1 MAITPQ
7 ECESLLSGMTDE
19 ELSQLLSFLG
29 HELMII
35 ARTAYEFQGPGVTDP
50 RFLRDLNEIQHR
62 VFGQL
67 MAIGRG
73 RRSDYLPVGVLV
85 SWLRA
90 ENKPARLKLE
100 VGYAFERALKNF
112 RAAA

>member
-7 ECESLLSGMTDE
+7 ECESLLSGMTDG
-19 ELSQLLSFLG
+19 ELSKLLSFLG
-29 HELMII
+29 HELTII

-67 MAIGRG
+67 MAIARG
-73 RRSDYLPVGVLV
+73 KRSDYLPVDILV
-85 SWLRA
+85 SWLLA

-100 VGYAFERALKNF
+100 VAYAFERALKHF
-112 RAAA
+112 RSAA